1 MASPPEAEH
10 PLAEK
15 GILKMDCSRIKEYIY
30 SFLDG
35 ELDDQN
41 SLSVKE
47 HLSTCPLCSLELEQ
61 EKKIDYLIRHNIPK
75 EKAPY
80 ELKET
85 ILNQIKEF
93 GEGKVNPFA
102 HPFLK
107 PILAT
112 SAIALLIIVL
122 ISSLLINFNKPFP
135 VYSET
140 VKEHI
145 QFLQGSL
152 PMYIVSKEPQ
162 DVSKWLQAKLD
173 FKIMVPDLS
182 SQNVDLLGARV
193 CSLKNKKS
201 AYITYEKDGHNISVF
216 MFDAKNLKFP
226 TARKMTMNNKHFY
239 LNKEKGFN
247 SALWIDEGIAC
258 VFVSNLG
265 EAELLYL
272 ASL

>member
-1 MASPPEAEH
+1 MREKEAV
-10 PLAEK
+10 
-15 GILKMDCSRIKEYIY
+15 KMDCNKIKEYIY
-30 SFLDG
+30 PFLDG
-35 ELDDQN
+35 QLDTQT
-41 SLSVKE
+41 SGLVKG
-47 HLSTCPLCSLELEQ
+47 HLSACPICSLELEQ
-61 EKKIDYLIRHNIPK
+61 EKKLDSLVRSSIPK
-75 EKAPY
+75 ENAPY
-80 ELKET
+80 ELKEE
-85 ILNQIKEF
+85 ILKQIAGL
-93 GEGKVNPFA
+93 GEKKFRRFISPV
-102 HPFLK
+102 LK
-107 PILAT
+107 P
-112 SAIALLIIVL
+112 ALIGITGVVSIFVFL
-122 ISSLLINFNKPFP
+122 SSINRPFP

-152 PMYIVSKEPQ
+152 PMHIVSKKPQ

-173 FKIMVPDLS
+173 FKVMVPDLS
-182 SQNVDLLGARV
+182 SQNVDLLGARI

-201 AYITYEKDGHNISVF
+201 AYITYKKDGHNISAF

-226 TARKMTMNNKHFY
+226 TAKKVTMNNKHFY

>member
-1 MASPPEAEH
+1 
-10 PLAEK
+10 
-15 GILKMDCSRIKEYIY
+15 MDCNRIKEYIY
-30 SFLDG
+30 PFLDG
-35 ELDDQN
+35 QLDTQT
-41 SLSVKE
+41 SKLVKG
-47 HLSTCPLCSLELEQ
+47 HLSACPICSLELEQ
-61 EKKIDYLIRHNIPK
+61 EKKLDSLIRSSIPK
-75 EKAPY
+75 ENAPY
-80 ELKET
+80 ELKEE
-85 ILNQIKEF
+85 ILKQIAGLSERKF
-93 GEGKVNPFA
+93 GRFILPI
-102 HPFLK
+102 LK
-107 PILAT
+107 PALI
-112 SAIALLIIVL
+112 SIAGVVL
-122 ISSLLINFNKPFP
+122 IFVFLSSISKPFP

-152 PMYIVSKEPQ
+152 PMHIVSNKPQ

-182 SQNVDLLGARV
+182 SRNVDLLGARV
-193 CSLKNKKS
+193 SSLKNKKT

-226 TARKMTMNNKHFY
+226 TAKKVTMNNKHFY
-239 LNKEKGFN
+239 LNEERGFN